1 MPNDLLCDE
10 FQDIVSEVLIRHKSI
25 LDIMTKL
32 EESNAR
38 INRALIKSVTSCGCI
53 SINAKKQEYKHESLK
68 EAKDTISSHLE
79 GKMCDSCRE
88 KIEEEL
94 GKHLFYIAALC
105 NSLDLN
111 FYDLIIKEYKKLN
124 ALGIYTLR

>member
-25 LDIMTKL
+25 LDIITKL
-32 EESNAR
+32 EESNSR
-38 INRALIKSVTSCGCI
+38 INRALVKSVTSCGCI
-53 SINAKKQEYKHESLK
+53 SINAKKQEYNNESLEK
-68 EAKDTISSHLE
+68 AKNTISSHLE
-79 GKMCDSCRE
+79 GNLCGSCKE

-94 GKHLFYIAALC
+94 GKHLFYIAALR

-111 FYDLIIKEYKKLN
+111 FYHLIIKEYKKLD

>member
-10 FQDIVSEVLIRHKSI
+10 FQDIVAEVLIRHKSI
-25 LDIMTKL
+25 LDIITKL

-53 SINAKKQEYKHESLK
+53 SINAKKQEFKHESLK
-68 EAKDTISSHLE
+68 EAKNTIDNHLE
-79 GKMCDSCRE
+79 GKMCDSCKE

-105 NSLDLN
+105 NTLDLN

-124 ALGIYTLR
+124 TLGIYTLR